1 MRKTTESLR
10 MDKKKSLLRCVFFN
24 SLIDFNLHDYFYDS
38 EDLQHIEIFC
48 TFKMINTLKTL
59 F

>member
-1 MRKTTESLR
+1 MF
-10 MDKKKSLLRCVFFN
+10 FFN